1 MPPVAQRNPR
11 LRLVEDEH
19 QRLWV
24 QEVWQHPSGG
34 EVVGHAW
41 LLDPKDARRSPWA
54 GLALAGYVLAAV
66 VLVVVAPPVVW
77 AVLGAVAVVVCA
89 VVTLAPAL
97 RSLR

>member
-1 MPPVAQRNPR
+1 MGPVQQRNPR

-24 QEVWQHPSGG
+24 QEVWQHPTGA
-34 EVVGHAW
+34 ETIGHTW

-54 GLALAGYVLAAV
+54 ALALALYVLAAV

-77 AVLGAVAVVVCA
+77 AVLGAVAVAVCA